1 MKTRHSSLSVSLL
14 CALAFSSQPVM
25 AENPMKS
32 IFSDMMTNSTAP
44 TTFETSKRFG
54 VSGGGFSAR
63 IPRVTPNIISVVPP
77 KLNAGCGGMDF
88 FTGSF
93 SIINKDQ
100 LVQVMR
106 GVANGAATYA
116 FSVGMQA
123 VCATCM
129 STLESLSSEL
139 NKFNALSR
147 DACSESYKQIANSSL
162 GQEAMQHFSDRSLIN
177 PPAIQLG
184 LFSDWGEV
192 DSDNKTNKANT
203 LAKASPATVQTLAYN
218 LVWEQLNGLNV
229 QNWAI
234 QGATGYNWREL
245 MQSLLGTVIVQVK
258 KQDNESSVI
267 ASDPIAPTM
276 TAMDLLK
283 ASATIT
289 VLSCG
294 SDVAKCMKPTVTQ
307 VNDWKGLSQT
317 IAERLMVIHPAIKDR
332 KEATLSNDDKMF
344 LNIISAEFKNYLAVT
359 PVGLADSSIEL
370 YSTIVANDVIAV
382 SIKGFVARMK
392 QWIGTNKVDQQARYI
407 EQLNR
412 AMDGLDTQM
421 RDLSKETQIAQ
432 ERFSGMLQTRES
444 LRKEF
449 SRDSK

>member
-1 MKTRHSSLSVSLL
+1 M
-14 CALAFSSQPVM
+14 
-25 AENPMKS
+25 
-32 IFSDMMTNSTAP
+32 
-44 TTFETSKRFG
+44 
-54 VSGGGFSAR
+54 
-63 IPRVTPNIISVVPP
+63 
-77 KLNAGCGGMDF
+77 
-88 FTGSF
+88 
-93 SIINKDQ
+93 
-100 LVQVMR
+100 
-106 GVANGAATYA
+106 
-116 FSVGMQA
+116 
-123 VCATCM
+123 
-129 STLESLSSEL
+129 
-139 NKFNALSR
+139 
-147 DACSESYKQIANSSL
+147 
-162 GQEAMQHFSDRSLIN
+162 
-177 PPAIQLG
+177 G